1 MGFHLIPKEYYS
13 GLSLGDEIAMGT
25 YHVKQD
31 GKKND
36 SNKVIVMFLSNTDV
50 IRSRTM
56 ITFLPYSHWKKCV
69 CMHKIRW
76 YRRIR

>member
-31 GKKND
+31 GKK
-36 SNKVIVMFLSNTDV
+36 
-50 IRSRTM
+50 M
-56 ITFLPYSHWKKCV
+56 IPIKSSSCFYPIQ
-69 CMHKIRW
+69 M
-76 YRRIR
+76 